1 MLITFEQVGIL
12 FLFATVGY
20 LLSKT
25 KLVQPAHSKI
35 LSTLL
40 VYIFLPC
47 NIFKT
52 YTANFNL
59 TYLTQKYDFVLISLV
74 IIGVLMLLSLFIPKL
89 LTKNKYDQ
97 AVYAYSLL
105 IPNYGYMGYALS
117 ESLLGESGKLNFM
130 VFAIPFSLYIYT
142 IGYCKLT
149 KVGISLKKLLNPVI
163 IATLLGII
171 AGLVEL
177 PLPGIA
183 ISALEKASA
192 CMAPTSMLLAGITVS
207 QYQFKSLLLKPAS
220 YVVTLLRLVGIP
232 VTIGLL
238 LSLFGV
244 RKEIIQVAVL
254 LTALPCGLNT
264 IVFPKLVGE
273 NCEIGASL
281 AMVSNIIA
289 CISIPIV
296 FSIFVL

>member
-1 MLITFEQVGIL
+1 
-12 FLFATVGY
+12 
-20 LLSKT
+20 
-25 KLVQPAHSKI
+25 
-35 LSTLL
+35 
-40 VYIFLPC
+40 
-47 NIFKT
+47 
-52 YTANFNL
+52 
-59 TYLTQKYDFVLISLV
+59 
-74 IIGVLMLLSLFIPKL
+74 MLLSLFIPKL
-89 LTKNKYDQ
+89 LTKNKSDQ